1 MGAKTT
7 NAKAKAFQT
16 PAAGPVD
23 NDLGKTNQKNNSVRK
38 AKPRISHA
46 EMTKLDILGEGCE
59 VVEPEIEY
67 MPPRAKGNI
76 PIKESVHTADPASD
90 MPDLPD
96 DHVELDFSMFENGG
110 LMKGALAY
118 YMTRKGED
126 GLSHVEREEKRQQK
140 IWDRMDRISDA
151 ALQRDIDSEP
161 IPCTHYPDCPGDL
174 CKNTIQA
181 RKEAEDQ
188 YQKTVA
194 DIEAETAPVPKKS
207 APSSGPSTLKTKAAT
222 ATVSQPKGSALAL
235 KPNSKPG
242 IPSARSHLN
251 CNLVSRHQKT
261 ALPTNPSP
269 MRHTA
274 ATAASKT
281 TMGYSK
287 GRAASATLR
296 KTVLP
301 SEPTKT
307 DENVVPDT
315 ELAPADYIQRYGVPK
330 FGSEM
335 WIRCKRSG
343 CFDED
348 EGPSLEEVFGGDKA
362 GGLDAYLREEAEQ
375 DFQLTF

>member
-1 MGAKTT
+1 
-7 NAKAKAFQT
+7 
-16 PAAGPVD
+16 
-23 NDLGKTNQKNNSVRK
+23 
-38 AKPRISHA
+38 
-46 EMTKLDILGEGCE
+46 MTKLDILGEGHE

-67 MPPRAKGNI
+67 MPPRAKGKKL
-76 PIKESVHTADPASD
+76 IKKSVHTADLTSD

-96 DHVELDFSMFENGG
+96 DHVELDFTMFENGG

-126 GLSHVEREEKRQQK
+126 GLSHVEREEQRQQK
-140 IWDRMDRISDA
+140 IWDRLDRLSDA

-161 IPCTHYPDCPGDL
+161 VPCTHYPECPGDL

-194 DIEAETAPVPKKS
+194 EIEAETAPLPKKS
-207 APSSGPSTLKTKAAT
+207 PPSSGPPILKTKAAT
-222 ATVSQPKGSALAL
+222 ATVSQPKGSALAV
-235 KPNSKPG
+235 KATSKPG
-242 IPSARSHLN
+242 VPSAKSRLN
-251 CNLVSRHQKT
+251 SNLVSRPQKT

-281 TMGYSK
+281 TVGYSK

-301 SEPTKT
+301 AIPTKT
-307 DENVVPDT
+307 DENMIPET
-315 ELAPADYIQRYGVPK
+315 EMAPADYIQRYGVPK

-348 EGPSLEEVFGGDKA
+348 EGPSLEEIFGGGQP

>member
-1 MGAKTT
+1 
-7 NAKAKAFQT
+7 
-16 PAAGPVD
+16 
-23 NDLGKTNQKNNSVRK
+23 
-38 AKPRISHA
+38 
-46 EMTKLDILGEGCE
+46 MTKLEILGDKDEIE
-59 VVEPEIEY
+59 EPDIEY

-76 PIKESVHTADPASD
+76 LVRKPLHKTELALD

-96 DHVELDFSMFENGG
+96 DHVDLDFSMFENGG
-110 LMKGALAY
+110 LMKDALAF

-126 GLSHVEREEKRQQK
+126 GLSHVEREERRRQK

-151 ALQRDIDSEP
+151 ALERDIDGEP
-161 IPCTHYPDCPGDL
+161 IPCTHYPECPGEL
-174 CKNTIQA
+174 CKDTIQA
-181 RKEAEDQ
+181 RKEAEEQ
-188 YQKTVA
+188 YQKIVA
-194 DIEAETAPVPKKS
+194 EIEAETAPLSKKPIPSNVP
-207 APSSGPSTLKTKAAT
+207 SGLKTKTAPAT
-222 ATVSQPKGSALAL
+222 LSQPRGSALAL
-235 KPNSKPG
+235 KATSKTG
-242 IPSARSHLN
+242 VPSAKSRLN
-251 CNLVSRHQKT
+251 SNLVSRPQNT

-301 SEPTKT
+301 AKATKT
-307 DENVVPDT
+307 DENAIPDT
-315 ELAPADYIQRYGVPK
+315 EMAPADYIQRYGVPK

-335 WIRCKRSG
+335 WVRCKNSG

-348 EGPSLEEVFGGDKA
+348 EGPSLEEVFSRGQPA
-362 GGLDAYLREEAEQ
+362 GLDAYLREEAEQ

>member
-16 PAAGPVD
+16 PAAGPID
-23 NDLGKTNQKNNSVRK
+23 NDLGKTNQRNNSVRK
-38 AKPRISHA
+38 AKPRVSHA
-46 EMTKLDILGEGCE
+46 EMTKLDILGEGHE
-59 VVEPEIEY
+59 VVETEIEY

-76 PIKESVHTADPASD
+76 LIKKSLHAADLASD

-96 DHVELDFSMFENGG
+96 DHVELDFSIFENGG

-126 GLSHVEREEKRQQK
+126 GLSHVEREEQRQQK
-140 IWDRMDRISDA
+140 IWDRLDRISDA

-161 IPCTHYPDCPGDL
+161 IPCTHYPECPGDL

-194 DIEAETAPVPKKS
+194 EIDAETAPLAKKS
-207 APSSGPSTLKTKAAT
+207 PALSGPPALKTKAAT

-235 KPNSKPG
+235 KAPSKPG
-242 IPSARSHLN
+242 VPSARSRLN
-251 CNLVSRHQKT
+251 SNLVSRPQKT

-301 SEPTKT
+301 AKPTKT
-307 DENVVPDT
+307 DENVIPDT
-315 ELAPADYIQRYGVPK
+315 EMAPADYIQRYGVPK

-348 EGPSLEEVFGGDKA
+348 EGPSLEEIFGGGKP
-362 GGLDAYLREEAEQ
+362 GGLDSYLREEAEQ

>member
-7 NAKAKAFQT
+7 NAKAKAFRT
-16 PAAGPVD
+16 PAAALLE
-23 NDLGKTNQKNNSVRK
+23 NDLGKTNQKNTSVRK
-38 AKPRISHA
+38 AKPRVSHA
-46 EMTKLDILGEGCE
+46 EMTKLEILGDKHEIE
-59 VVEPEIEY
+59 EPEIEY

-76 PIKESVHTADPASD
+76 LGRKPVHRAEPDLD

-96 DHVELDFSMFENGG
+96 DHVDLDFSMFENGG
-110 LMKGALAY
+110 LMKDALAY

-126 GLSHVEREEKRQQK
+126 GLSHVEREERRRQK

-151 ALQRDIDSEP
+151 ALQRDIDGEP
-161 IPCTHYPDCPGDL
+161 IPCTHYPECPGEV
-174 CKNTIQA
+174 CKDTIHA
-181 RKEAEDQ
+181 RKEAEEQ

-194 DIEAETAPVPKKS
+194 EIEAETAPLPKKS
-207 APSSGPSTLKTKAAT
+207 VPTNGPSALKTKTAPAT
-222 ATVSQPKGSALAL
+222 LSQTKGSALAL
-235 KPNSKPG
+235 KATTKTG
-242 IPSARSHLN
+242 VPSAKSRLN
-251 CNLVSRHQKT
+251 SNLVSRPQKT

-274 ATAASKT
+274 ATATSKT

-301 SEPTKT
+301 VKATKT
-307 DENVVPDT
+307 DENAIPDT
-315 ELAPADYIQRYGVPK
+315 NMAPADYIQRYGVPK

-335 WIRCKRSG
+335 WIRCKNSG

-348 EGPSLEEVFGGDKA
+348 EGPSLEEIFARGQPA
-362 GGLDAYLREEAEQ
+362 GLDAYLREEAEQ

>member
-1 MGAKTT
+1 M
-7 NAKAKAFQT
+7 
-16 PAAGPVD
+16 
-23 NDLGKTNQKNNSVRK
+23 
-38 AKPRISHA
+38 
-46 EMTKLDILGEGCE
+46 
-59 VVEPEIEY
+59 
-67 MPPRAKGNI
+67 
-76 PIKESVHTADPASD
+76 HTAELALD

-96 DHVELDFSMFENGG
+96 DHVDLDFSMFENGG

-126 GLSHVEREEKRQQK
+126 GLSHVEREEQRRQK

-151 ALQRDIDSEP
+151 ALQRDIDSER
-161 IPCTHYPDCPGDL
+161 IPCTHYPECPGEL
-174 CKNTIQA
+174 CKDTIQA
-181 RKEAEDQ
+181 RKEAEEQ
-188 YQKTVA
+188 YQKIVA
-194 DIEAETAPVPKKS
+194 EIEAETAPLPKKS
-207 APSSGPSTLKTKAAT
+207 TPSNGPSALKTKTAT
-222 ATVSQPKGSALAL
+222 ATLSQPKGSALAI
-235 KPNSKPG
+235 KATSKTG
-242 IPSARSHLN
+242 IPSAKSRLNSHLA
-251 CNLVSRHQKT
+251 SRPQKT

-301 SEPTKT
+301 AKPTKT
-307 DENVVPDT
+307 DENAIPNT
-315 ELAPADYIQRYGVPK
+315 EMAPADYIQRYGVPK

-335 WIRCKRSG
+335 WIRCKNSG
-343 CFDED
+343 CFNED
-348 EGPSLEEVFGGDKA
+348 EGPSLEEIFGRGQP

>member
-1 MGAKTT
+1 
-7 NAKAKAFQT
+7 
-16 PAAGPVD
+16 
-23 NDLGKTNQKNNSVRK
+23 
-38 AKPRISHA
+38 
-46 EMTKLDILGEGCE
+46 MTKLEILGDKNETE
-59 VVEPEIEY
+59 EPEIEY

-76 PIKESVHTADPASD
+76 FSKKPVHTAELALD
-90 MPDLPD
+90 MPDLPE
-96 DHVELDFSMFENGG
+96 DHVDLDFSMFENGG

-118 YMTRKGED
+118 YMTRKDED
-126 GLSHVEREEKRQQK
+126 GLSHVEREEQRRQK
-140 IWDRMDRISDA
+140 IWDRMDRESDA

-161 IPCTHYPDCPGDL
+161 IPCTHYPECPGEL

-181 RKEAEDQ
+181 RKEAEEQ

-194 DIEAETAPVPKKS
+194 EIEAETTPLRKKS
-207 APSSGPSTLKTKAAT
+207 TPSNGLSALKTKTAT
-222 ATVSQPKGSALAL
+222 ATLSQPKGSALAL
-235 KPNSKPG
+235 KAISKTG
-242 IPSARSHLN
+242 VPSAKSRLN
-251 CNLVSRHQKT
+251 SNLVSRPQRT
-261 ALPTNPSP
+261 AVPTNPSP

-301 SEPTKT
+301 AKPTKT
-307 DENVVPDT
+307 DENAIPDT
-315 ELAPADYIQRYGVPK
+315 EMAPADYIQRYGVPK

-335 WIRCKRSG
+335 WIRCKNSG

-348 EGPSLEEVFGGDKA
+348 EGPSLEEIFSRGQP